1 MKKEKTVTCVS
12 RQQLI
17 RFKGMGFTQHSL
29 QPCVGVGMGGRLP
42 RFHWWDPEKILRLM
56 KITFQCYC
64 ILSSLE
70 TNFSY

>member
-1 MKKEKTVTCVS
+1 MKKEKTITCVS

-17 RFKGMGFTQHSL
+17 RFKGTAFTQHSL

-42 RFHWWDPEKILRLM
+42 HFHWWDPENM
-56 KITFQCYC
+56 KIAFQCYC